1 MNGDQLTL
9 GMAKVGPDWKLED
22 EALALLMKDRKDRGL
37 DSPLKLI
44 AEEYCWLSP
53 GQLDLRL
60 DREVYTTVGSPD
72 PNIVSGTFW
81 RVYNPLF
88 GKRPRRAT
96 SEV

>member
-1 MNGDQLTL
+1 MTL
-9 GMAKVGPDWKLED
+9 GMVKSGPDWPLEYQTQ
-22 EALALLMKDRKDRGL
+22 ALLVKDRKDRGL
-37 DSPLKLI
+37 HGVKVLT
-44 AEEYCWLSP
+44 EEYSWLSIE
-53 GQLDLRL
+53 QLDQR
-60 DREVYTTVGSPD
+60 REHEVYTTVGSPD